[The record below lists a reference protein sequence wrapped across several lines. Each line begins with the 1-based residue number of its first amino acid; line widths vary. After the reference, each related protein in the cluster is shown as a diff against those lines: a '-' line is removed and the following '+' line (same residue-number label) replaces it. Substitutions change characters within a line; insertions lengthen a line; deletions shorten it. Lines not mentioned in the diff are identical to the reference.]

1 MHLQDVA
8 PLALNHLNILGVLL
22 STTSQWGGSTAPL
35 DTSQKVDLVSVWNTL
50 TVPHIILLP

>member
-1 MHLQDVA
+1 MQDVT